1 MNTYSP
7 LEASIKLNISKRA
20 VQKRCKK
27 DNIRKKLN
35 KYLITDLI
43 LERWAKEIKS
53 SVPNREPSNSG
64 TQDLIKEQ
72 EVLLKKYEV
81 ELVELD
87 LARVEIKKLKEELSA
102 IAPSVAA
109 IQELNLDEIE
119 AFDFKFKRDADF
131 YRLGKFVFV
140 PNDKFI
146 IQYSPAEYQRLKDE
160 YATAEHEITTG
171 RIKEESFLLLKT
183 SMEEQI
189 TFIKGQ
195 MKYYMKL
202 ASRTMDSQHLLIET
216 LSNQTKTN
224 FIESTI
230 RAKNTEWKKGTEPNK
245 KGK

>member
-27 DNIRKKLN
+27 DNIRKIDN
-35 KYLITDLI
+35 KYSITDLI

-53 SVPNREPSNSG
+53 SVPVREPSNSG

-87 LARVEIKKLKEELSA
+87 LARAEIKKLKEELSA
-102 IAPSVAA
+102 NAPSVAD

-119 AFDFKFKRDADF
+119 AFEFKFKRAADF

-140 PNDKFI
+140 PNDKI
-146 IQYSPAEYQRLKDE
+146 ILQYNIGEYERIRNE
-160 YATAEHEITTG
+160 YDQLINEIKTG
-171 RIKEESFLLLKT
+171 RIKEESFLMLKT
-183 SMEEQI
+183 SLEEQLA
-189 TFIKGQ
+189 FVKGQ
-195 MKYYMKL
+195 MEYYMKL
-202 ASRTMDSQHLLIET
+202 ASKTMDSQHLLIEAV
-216 LSNQTKTN
+216 SNQNKTN
-224 FIESTI
+224 FVAETR
-230 RAKNTEWKKGTEPNK
+230 RAKNTDWTNK
-245 KGK
+245 QKGK